1 MNLELREAIEHLY
14 KVFNKYP
21 ANPNMDGSPMYHD
34 LAQWNRALLAK
45 PLRELSIDKGDEDL
59 VVYYFKAMTTWGNV
73 NDFKHFLPRIF
84 ELLTTIPRGIEEWVA
99 LNKLHYGHY
108 ETWPAVEQAAVH
120 RFLLA
125 FWQMLLNE
133 ESEWI
138 DALFF
143 NYFPSIAS
151 VFPDFNILL
160 ELWAAADSQE
170 AAQRLAV
177 FVCEKEKWILKKRVL
192 PGFHDS
198 APLGEQFFDWLHSAP
213 ALAKL
218 KKAKPSE
225 DDPYLDLQLAP
236 IIQQLEQQTL
246 SRS

>member
-1 MNLELREAIEHLY
+1 MNPELHDAIEHLY

-34 LAQWNRALLAK
+34 LVQWNRALMAK
-45 PLRELSIDKGDEDL
+45 PLRELSMHEDL
-59 VVYYFKAMTTWGNV
+59 NIYYAKAMTTWGDV

-84 ELLTTIPRGIEEWVA
+84 ELLTILPTGIMEEVA

-108 ETWPAVEQAAVH
+108 ETWPAAEQAAVH

-125 FWQMLLNE
+125 FWQVLLNE

-138 DALFF
+138 DALF
-143 NYFPSIAS
+143 NQYFPAIAG
-151 VFPDFNILL
+151 VFPDSNRLL

-177 FVCEKEKWILKKRVL
+177 FVCDNEKQILKKRVL
-192 PGFHDS
+192 PSFS
-198 APLGEQFFDWLHSAP
+198 ELLGKQFFEWLHSAS
-213 ALAKL
+213 ALSKL

-236 IIQQLEQQTL
+236 IIQQLEQQQ
-246 SRS
+246 SS